1 MSVEELAVAKA
12 EAKTDSQ
19 VEPESCPNCGAAR
32 PGPYCQECGQ
42 KRAAPQE
49 LAARNLL
56 KDVLHEVT
64 DLDSKVFTTFKAL
77 LFRPGLLTAE
87 HLAGRRARYLS
98 PVKLYLIVSAV
109 YFLFAWDASLEIANF
124 EQQLGANPL
133 TQGVPFP
140 PNVDRAVYLDQW
152 FEKAGEYSAYFRFAS
167 VVGLALALAVICYG
181 AARYFGQHLIFAFH
195 YYSFDFCVFAVLI
208 LLLVLWQAITGL
220 RAPPWV
226 LSAGVVV
233 LPVYLF
239 FALRRA
245 YAESVP
251 AAALK
256 ALALLACDAVLT
268 IVGDLLALGLSGLVV
283 FLKFR

>member
-1 MSVEELAVAKA
+1 MSAEGSAVEAP
-12 EAKTDSQ
+12 DSRG
-19 VEPESCPNCGAAR
+19 EPDRCPNCGAAR

-49 LAARNLL
+49 LAAGHLL

-77 LFRPGLLTAE
+77 LLRPGLLTAE
-87 HLAGRRARYLS
+87 YLAGRRARYLS

-124 EQQLGANPL
+124 EQQSGARAFVQGLPL
-133 TQGVPFP
+133 P
-140 PNVDRAVYLDQW
+140 PNVDRAVFLQQW
-152 FEKAGEYSAYFRFAS
+152 FEKAGDYSAYFRFAS
-167 VVGLALALAVICYG
+167 VLGLALALAVICYG

-195 YYSFDFCVFAVLI
+195 YYSFDFCLYASLI
-208 LLLVLWQAITGL
+208 LLLVIFQFVTGW
-220 RAPPWV
+220 RAPAWV
-226 LSAGVVV
+226 LTAGTVV
-233 LPVYLF
+233 LPFYLF

-245 YAESVP
+245 YAESAT

-256 ALALLACDAVLT
+256 AFALLACDVVLT
-268 IVGDLLALGLSGLVV
+268 IVGDILALGLSGLVV
-283 FLKFR
+283 FLKLR